1 MSTREPTPEELE
13 RWELA
18 QIKQGRSRLF
28 ARPIGSVMRKLL
40 AEKDYASAQSAQ
52 DLADVW
58 TRIAGPNLAPVTRPG
73 KVSKGVLLV
82 EVANSLALQ
91 EIHFQKTKLLKSL
104 QTELPAHKVTDLRFR
119 IVTHYFG

>member
-1 MSTREPTPEELE
+1 MSNREPTPEEVE

-18 QIKQGRSRLF
+18 QIKQGHSRLF

-40 AEKDYASAQSAQ
+40 AEKDYGAAQSAQ

-58 TRIAGPNLAPVTRPG
+58 TRIAGPTLAPVTRPG

-91 EIHFQKTKLLKSL
+91 EIHFQKTKLLKAL

-119 IVTHYFG
+119 IVTH